1 MHVPSIETHGKVCVH
16 DSFVHVC
23 SVHSTNTFRP
33 SQTRLSTP
41 NNNPIQLVHPKQ
53 SMLFTVSVG
62 VWTQVFRLL
71 TTSSSQ
77 RPLGYSRA
85 RRWCAVFFPRL
96 QSSVAHFSGPS
107 LAPKPVCRGA
117 VRTQLLAGPSG
128 YSRLLVR
135 FGNANA
141 REAAYCERTSF
152 GMRLSR
158 RLDR

>member
-1 MHVPSIETHGKVCVH
+1 MHVPSIETHGKVC
-16 DSFVHVC
+16 DCESFVHVC
-23 SVHSTNTFRP
+23 LVHSKHTLVP
-33 SQTRLSTP
+33 SRTLLSTL
-41 NNNPIQLVHPKQ
+41 NNSSIQQFHPMH
-53 SMLFTVSVG
+53 SMLVIVSVG
-62 VWTQVFRLL
+62 FWTQFFRLL
-71 TTSSSQ
+71 SMPSSQ
-77 RPLGYSRA
+77 QPLGYSRA

-158 RLDR
+158 RLER